1 MTADLAAAEPDQ
13 LHEPVADRFG
23 AEPQARMRAFVLGL
37 PRVNCWSIAGH
48 AG

>member
-1 MTADLAAAEPDQ
+1 MMADIDAAEPDQ

-23 AEPQARMRAFVLGL
+23 AEQQARMRALVLGL

>member
-1 MTADLAAAEPDQ
+1 VVDLAAAELDQ
-13 LHEPVADRFG
+13 LHEPIADRFG
-23 AEPQARMRAFVLGL
+23 AEPQERMRAFVLGL